1 MVAASSKKRKAAA
14 VLILADPI
22 PSAAPQGPPPTRGG
36 PSGDPPCK
44 KKSPLYNQPQNFY
57 APPASSVSAMTKDD
71 LSAWRKEQRR
81 KRNRESA
88 AASRGKTRKRI
99 DELEGEVSVWK
110 GRCEEMRARMAGM
123 ERHLGALMR
132 QAHNANQLQQQQ
144 QQHTH
149 QGGTMTN
156 PAAGGS
162 LCAGTNRVVSQPN
175 SPPRGTSPALATAA
189 TVESNVPFYPPLVS
203 AAPIQPTVSTGTVV
217 SRVVP
222 HLALSNANAIAPQPY
237 FSPPLSPQDHA
248 LKRQRTTPILA
259 LETKQ
264 KRATPSSSSS
274 SDIVHPNQG
283 VAEIHREEECS
294 TSVVIIDK
302 KEMQHII
309 RSRQA

>member
-14 VLILADPI
+14 VPILADPI
-22 PSAAPQGPPPTRGG
+22 PSAAPPQGPPPTRGG
-36 PSGDPPCK
+36 PSGGPPCK

-57 APPASSVSAMTKDD
+57 APPAVSAMTKDD

-132 QAHNANQLQQQQ
+132 QAHANQ
-144 QQHTH
+144 QQHQQQRH
-149 QGGTMTN
+149 RQGGTMTN

-203 AAPIQPTVSTGTVV
+203 TAPIQPTVSTGTVV

-222 HLALSNANAIAPQPY
+222 QLALSNANAIAPQPH
-237 FSPPLSPQDHA
+237 FSPLSSPQDHT
-248 LKRQRTTPILA
+248 LKRQRTTPNLA
-259 LETKQ
+259 PETKQ
-264 KRATPSSSSS
+264 KRATPNSSSS
-274 SDIVHPNQG
+274 SDIVHPNRG
-283 VAEIHREEECS
+283 VAEIHREEESS